1 MKKKR
6 ISKKIIIIIGIAL
19 VICLGFI
26 ANNVIHEIFPYISTP
41 KITNEYLDRLDL
53 DGYDRLMIVAHPD
66 DEMLWGGAEL
76 LENNYMVLCITRG
89 YDDVRR
95 SEFEAVMEATG
106 SKGIILSYPDKIYN
120 KRSDWRFC
128 SEDIT
133 QDIQTVINYK
143 KWDRVVTHNETG
155 EYGHIH
161 HKKTHSLVMDL
172 YRTDGTNFGEFYVF
186 GTYYKKSAIP
196 EGLDTLPDSTV
207 EKINEINKL
216 YKSQERTITKLG
228 HMIPYQNL
236 TRVE

>member
-1 MKKKR
+1 MKKKV
-6 ISKKIIIIIGIAL
+6 IIVIGIAL

-26 ANNVIHEIFPYISTP
+26 ANNAAHEVFPYLYTRRL
-41 KITNEYLDRLDL
+41 TNAYLDELKL
-53 DGYDRLMIVAHPD
+53 EGYDRLMIVAHPD

-76 LENNYMVLCITRG
+76 LENNYLVLCITRG
-89 YDDVRR
+89 YDNVRR

-128 SEDIT
+128 SDDIT
-133 QDIQTVINYK
+133 KDIRTVINYK
-143 KWDRVVTHNETG
+143 QWDRVVTHNENG

-161 HKKTHSLVMDL
+161 HKNTHRLVMEL
-172 YRTDGTNFGEFYVF
+172 YRADASNFGELYVF

-196 EGLDTLPDSTV
+196 DGLDRLSDSMV

-216 YKSQERTITKLG
+216 YRSQEGTITKLG
-228 HMIPYQNL
+228 HMIPYQNPKK
-236 TRVE
+236 VQ